1 MTIFSKIISWEIPS
15 EFLYEDD
22 QCIVINDIDPQADIH
37 MLVIPK
43 KEIPTMFDLEDND
56 SWLIGH
62 LHIIWAKMA
71 KEKGLE
77 WCKMLFNV
85 WEKWW
90 QEVFHIHLHVMWN
103 K

>member
-1 MTIFSKIISWEIPS
+1 MTVFWKIISWEIPS
-15 EFLYEDD
+15 EKIYEDD
-22 QCIVINDIDPQADIH
+22 KCIVINDINPKANIH

-43 KEIPTMFDLEDND
+43 KEIATMYDIEEKDRE
-56 SWLIGH
+56 LIGH
-62 LHIIWAKMA
+62 LHLIWTKVA
-71 KEKGLE
+71 KEKWLD
-77 WCKMLFNV
+77 WCKMTFNV